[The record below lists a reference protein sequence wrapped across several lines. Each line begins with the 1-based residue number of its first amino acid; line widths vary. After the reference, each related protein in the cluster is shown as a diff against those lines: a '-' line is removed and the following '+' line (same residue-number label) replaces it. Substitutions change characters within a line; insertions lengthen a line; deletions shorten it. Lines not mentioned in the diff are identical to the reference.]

1 MTKSNNRRWLTP
13 ISLFLTV
20 ILLIWAWRD
29 ISIDKVW
36 NTLNYLHWGWVGVA
50 LIAFVTGF
58 MVRVHRWGLL
68 LAATNTPVRFY
79 LRMAALF
86 IGFGGNCIL
95 PANAGEFLRAGVM
108 RRYAQMP
115 FSTALGSILAERL
128 LDATA
133 AFCFLVLALF
143 SLTGGSRENLNQLPV
158 VWVGLILGSICFSFG
173 IATFYPN
180 AIATLLGQVLRSLGL
195 GKLEPSITQ
204 GVSGILKGLEVLRS
218 PQRLLFALA
227 ESLGAWAIGG
237 LSFWALMQAFEITT
251 PGYLGALFVQS
262 VQAMA
267 IIIPSSPGHLGAFE
281 AAMRFAL
288 GVYRI
293 PADVAIAY
301 ILIARLLMYGT
312 MTTMGLWFA
321 FRLGLTKADLKSH

>member
-1 MTKSNNRRWLTP
+1 MTKPNKNRWLTP
-13 ISLFLTV
+13 ISLLITV
-20 ILLIWAWRD
+20 ILLFWAWRG
-29 ISIDKVW
+29 ISLEKVW
-36 NTLNYLHWGWVGVA
+36 TILIHLHWGWVGLALVA
-50 LIAFVTGF
+50 FLSGF

-86 IGFGGNCIL
+86 IGFGGNCVL

-108 RRYAQMP
+108 RRYAQIP

-128 LDATA
+128 LDATS
-133 AFCFLVLALF
+133 AFCFLVIALF
-143 SLTGGSRENLNQLPV
+143 SLTGGRRESMNQLPV
-158 VWVGLILGSICFSFG
+158 VWVGLILGVIGLSFVL
-173 IATFYPN
+173 ATFYPD
-180 AIATLLGQVLRSLGL
+180 AIAKVIGKLLHKIGL
-195 GKLEPSITQ
+195 GKMEPSITQ
-204 GVSGILKGLEVLRS
+204 GISGILKGLEVLRS
-218 PQRLLFALA
+218 PQRLFFALT
-227 ESLGAWAIGG
+227 ESLGAWALGG
-237 LSFWALMQAFEITT
+237 VSFWALMQALEINT

-301 ILIARLLMYGT
+301 ILIARLMMYGT
-312 MTTMGLWFA
+312 ITTMGLYFA
-321 FRLGLTKADLKSH
+321 FRLGLTKADWKSR